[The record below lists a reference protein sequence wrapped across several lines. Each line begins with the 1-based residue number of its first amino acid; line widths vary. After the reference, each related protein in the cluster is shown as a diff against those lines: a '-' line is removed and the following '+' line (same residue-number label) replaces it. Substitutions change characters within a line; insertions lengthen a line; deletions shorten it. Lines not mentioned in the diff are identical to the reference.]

1 MIEESLV
8 IGGRRVD
15 GRTMEARRFKTL
27 AGDLSVQL
35 GRGPSA
41 SERTLLMA
49 AATLA
54 MLCEQDTV
62 RLLAGEAIDQAN
74 YRQNVQALG
83 QQLIKL
89 GLAKKSR
96 DMTKRDQAGMDDFG
110 KALIEANTSGSNG

>member
-1 MIEESLV
+1 VIDEPLV
-8 IGGRRVD
+8 IGDRRVD
-15 GRTMEARRFKTL
+15 GRTLEARRFKAL
-27 AGDLSVQL
+27 AGDLALQL
-35 GRGPSA
+35 GRGASA

-110 KALIEANTSGSNG
+110 MALIEANA

>member
-1 MIEESLV
+1 MIEEPLV
-8 IGGRRVD
+8 IGDRRVD
-15 GRTMEARRFKTL
+15 GRTLQARRFK
-27 AGDLSVQL
+27 AIGADLLQQL
-35 GRGPSA
+35 GRGPAA
-41 SERTLLMA
+41 SDMVLITA

-62 RLLAGEAIDQAN
+62 RLISGEAIDQAN

-110 KALIEANTSGSNG
+110 MALIEANTAI